1 MNRMSRREAV
11 GTLIAGSVVAAL
23 MDFTKGGD
31 VMAEETQPT
40 GTATSL
46 APAYRGVNQ
55 IKPLPFEASKL
66 KGLSE
71 KLLVSHHDNNYAGAV
86 RRIGQIQQMIA
97 GLAANAPG
105 FQVKGLRMEELIA
118 TNSAILH
125 EEYFGNLGGDGKA
138 SGTLQQ
144 AIAAEFGGFDKWEQT
159 FRANS
164 TALGGGSG
172 WAILNFNFRD
182 GKLHNY
188 IAFDHTDNVAFGRP
202 ILVND
207 MFEHAY
213 HMDFGS
219 NAAAYVDAFMQNVNW
234 DEANRRFEEAKKA
247 K

>member
-1 MNRMSRREAV
+1 MNRRESLRLMTTAV
-11 GTLIAGSVVAAL
+11 AGSMTL
-23 MDFTKGGD
+23 TELQGLQG
-31 VMAEETQPT
+31 Q
-40 GTATSL
+40 
-46 APAYRGVNQ
+46 APAAGGWP
-55 IKPLPFEASKL
+55 IKPLPFDPKTL

-71 KLLVSHHDNNYAGAV
+71 KLIVSHHDNNYAGAA
-86 RRIGQIQQMIA
+86 RRIGQIQQMLS
-97 GLAANAPG
+97 GLPNNAPG
-105 FQVKGLRMEELIA
+105 FQLKGLKMEELIA

-144 AIAAEFGGFDKWEQT
+144 AIATDFGGFDKWEQA
-159 FRANS
+159 FRAVS
-164 TALGGGSG
+164 TSLGGGSG
-172 WAILNFNFRD
+172 WAILNFNLRD

-219 NAAAYVDAFMQNVNW
+219 NAGAYIDAFMQNVNW
-234 DEANRRFEEAKKA
+234 EESNRRYEEARKMFSSLRS
-247 K
+247 

>member
-1 MNRMSRREAV
+1 MTRRESLTILGGASIASL
-11 GTLIAGSVVAAL
+11 TLGELQA
-23 MDFTKGGD
+23 
-31 VMAEETQPT
+31 Q
-40 GTATSL
+40 
-46 APAYRGVNQ
+46 APASGGWP
-55 IKPLPFEASKL
+55 IKPLPFDPKKL

-71 KLLVSHHDNNYAGAV
+71 KLIVSHHDNNYAGAA
-86 RRIGQIQQMIA
+86 RRIGQIQQMLA
-97 GLAANAPG
+97 GLPNNAPG
-105 FQVKGLRMEELIA
+105 FQLKGLKMEELIA

-138 SGTLQQ
+138 AGALQQ
-144 AIAAEFGGFDKWEQT
+144 AIATDFGGFDKWEQS
-159 FRANS
+159 FRAIS

-172 WAILNFNFRD
+172 WAILNFNLRD

-219 NAAAYVDAFMQNVNW
+219 NAGAYIDAFMQNVNW
-234 DEANRRFEEAKKA
+234 EESNRRYEETRKVFSSLRS
-247 K
+247 

>member
-1 MNRMSRREAV
+1 MKRRELLTAV
-11 GTLIAGSVVAAL
+11 LAGAASGTLSIG
-23 MDFTKGGD
+23 
-31 VMAEETQPT
+31 AEAQTPGT
-40 GTATSL
+40 GAW
-46 APAYRGVNQ
+46 P
-55 IKPLPFEASKL
+55 IKPLPFDPKKL

-86 RRIGQIQQMIA
+86 RRLGQIQQMLA
-97 GLAANAPG
+97 GLPANAPG
-105 FQVKGLRMEELIA
+105 FQIKGLKMEELIA

-144 AIAAEFGGFDKWEQT
+144 AIASEFGGFDKWEQG

-234 DEANRRFEEAKKA
+234 EEANRRFEETKKLFA
-247 K
+247 LLVK

>member
-1 MNRMSRREAV
+1 MHRREVLGGLLGA
-11 GTLIAGSVVAAL
+11 AAL
-23 MDFTKGGD
+23 GLMGP
-31 VMAEETQPT
+31 AAYAQ
-40 GTATSL
+40 AQ
-46 APAYRGVNQ
+46 APPAAPSGWPIR
-55 IKPLPFEASKL
+55 PLPFDPKGL

-86 RRIGQIQQMIA
+86 RRLGQIQQM
-97 GLAANAPG
+97 LAALPANAPG
-105 FQVKGLRMEELIA
+105 FQVKGLKMEELIA

-144 AIAAEFGGFDKWEQT
+144 AISMEFGGFDKWEQG
-159 FRANS
+159 FRATSN
-164 TALGGGSG
+164 ALGGGSG
-172 WAILNFNFRD
+172 WAILNFNLRD

-188 IAFDHTDNVAFGRP
+188 IAFDHTDNVGFGRP

-207 MFEHAY
+207 MFEHSY

-234 DEANRRFEEAKKA
+234 DEANRRFEQAVKLFRSL
-247 K
+247 

>member
-1 MNRMSRREAV
+1 MKRRELLT
-11 GTLIAGSVVAAL
+11 GLAA
-23 MDFTKGGD
+23 
-31 VMAEETQPT
+31 
-40 GTATSL
+40 TAAMGVISPGL
-46 APAYRGVNQ
+46 RAQAPAPALAAGAWA
-55 IKPLPFEASKL
+55 IKPLPFDPKKL

-71 KLLVSHHDNNYAGAV
+71 KLIVSHHDNNYAGAA
-86 RRIGQIQQMIA
+86 RRIGQIQQMLA
-97 GLAANAPG
+97 GLPNNPPG
-105 FQVKGLRMEELIA
+105 FQIKGLKMEELIA

-138 SGTLQQ
+138 SGTVQQ
-144 AIAAEFGGFDKWEQT
+144 AIASDFGAFDKWEQG
-159 FRANS
+159 FRAISN
-164 TALGGGSG
+164 ALGGGSG

-219 NAAAYVDAFMQNVNW
+219 NAAMYIDAFMQNVNW
-234 DEANRRFEEAKKA
+234 DEANRRLEEARKVFSSLRT
-247 K
+247 

>member
-1 MNRMSRREAV
+1 MNRRELLSTV
-11 GTLIAGSVVAAL
+11 I
-23 MDFTKGGD
+23 
-31 VMAEETQPT
+31 T
-40 GTATSL
+40 GTALSAL
-46 APAYRGVNQ
+46 ASGAAAQTPASPGAWA
-55 IKPLPFEASKL
+55 IKALPFDSKKL

-86 RRIGQIQQMIA
+86 RRIGQIQQMLA
-97 GLAANAPG
+97 GLPANAPG
-105 FQVKGLRMEELIA
+105 FQLKGLKMEELIA

-125 EEYFGNLGGDGKA
+125 EEYFDNLGGDGKA
-138 SGTLQQ
+138 SGRLAQ
-144 AIAAEFGGFDKWEQT
+144 AIGSEFGGFDKWEQG
-159 FRANS
+159 FRATS
-164 TALGGGSG
+164 SALGGGSG
-172 WAILNFNFRD
+172 WAILNFNLRD

-234 DEANRRFEEAKKA
+234 DEANRRFDEATKLYA
-247 K
+247 AIRR